1 MNLVLQSYALIENI
15 ITRMVGVTYHF
26 TLVNNPLDDNYGQ
39 WVVSEFNTT
48 FTAKGDAIT
57 NALATI
63 IHMGLDFVA
72 QLSTLL
78 PAVSSTVYN
87 SFNASTFEIIA
98 P

>member
-1 MNLVLQSYALIENI
+1 MNLILQSYALIENI

-26 TLVNNPLDDNYGQ
+26 TLVDTVGDPNYGQ
-39 WVVSEFNTT
+39 WVVTNFTTT
-48 FTAKGDAIT
+48 FTDKGNAIT

-87 SFNASTFEIIA
+87 SFDASSFEIIA